1 MTDLHFAALGAGFWA
16 RYQLSAWSEQPGVR
30 CVALCD
36 RDRAKAEALARDL
49 GIPGDLGIPAVS
61 DQPEALVA
69 SGQLDFIDV
78 ITGIESH
85 GPLVHLAAERGIPVI
100 CQKPLAPSWAE
111 AEAMVA
117 ACRQAGIPF
126 LVHENWRWQTPLRRV
141 QQVLQEGRI
150 GTPFRARINMI
161 SGFPV
166 FVNQPSLKELERFV
180 LADMGSH
187 ILDVARFL
195 FGEPA
200 SLYARTHRVHA
211 DIRGDDVATVILT
224 MGEARTTVT
233 CEMAFAE
240 NPLEH
245 DCFPQT
251 LAFIEADRGSLE
263 LAPDFWVRVTNADG
277 THARRHPPPSYRWA
291 NPDYAVVHSSMVPCI
306 ADLLGALRSGDA
318 SKAETHAED
327 NLKTLRLIFAAYDSA
342 REDRVVR
349 FEH

>member
-1 MTDLHFAALGAGFWA
+1 MTELRFAAFGAGFWA
-16 RYQLSAWSEQPGVR
+16 RYQLSAWSELPGVG

-49 GIPGDLGIPAVS
+49 GIPAVY
-61 DQPEALVA
+61 DQPESLLA
-69 SGQLDFIDV
+69 SEKLDFLDV

-85 GPLVHLAAERGIPVI
+85 GPLVHLAAEHGIPVI
-100 CQKPLAPSWAE
+100 CQKPMASSWAE
-111 AEAMVA
+111 AAGMVA
-117 ACRQAGIPF
+117 ACRRAGIPF

-141 QQVLQEGRI
+141 KEVLEEGRI
-150 GTPFRARINMI
+150 GTPFRARINMT

-187 ILDVARFL
+187 LLDVARFL
-195 FGEPA
+195 FGEPR
-200 SLYARTHRVHA
+200 SLYARTNRVHA
-211 DIRGDDVATVILT
+211 DIRGDDVATVVLT
-224 MGEARTTVT
+224 MGEAPTTVV

-251 LAFIEADRGSLE
+251 LAFVEADRGSLE
-263 LAPDFWVRVTNADG
+263 LAPDFWVRVTTADG

-291 NPDYAVVHSSMVPCI
+291 NPDYAVVHSSMVPCL

-318 SKAETHAED
+318 TKAETHAED
-327 NLKTLRLIFAAYDSA
+327 NLKSLRLILAAYDSA
-342 REDRVVR
+342 REDRAVPI
-349 FEH
+349 ES

>member
-1 MTDLHFAALGAGFWA
+1 MTELRFAAIGAGFWS
-16 RYQLSAWSEQPGVR
+16 RYQLSAWSEQSGVR

-36 RDRAKAEALARDL
+36 RDRAKAEALARDV
-49 GIPGDLGIPAVS
+49 GIPVVY
-61 DQPEALVA
+61 DQPEALL
-69 SGQLDFIDV
+69 SREKLDLLDV

-85 GPLVHLAAERGIPVI
+85 GALVHLAAERGIPVI
-100 CQKPLAPSWAE
+100 CQKPMAPSWAE

-117 ACRQAGIPF
+117 ACRRAGIPF
-126 LVHENWRWQTPLRRV
+126 LVHENRRWQTPLRRV
-141 QQVLQEGRI
+141 KQVLQEGGI
-150 GTPFRARINMI
+150 GILFRARITMI
-161 SGFPV
+161 SGYPV
-166 FVNQPSLKELERFV
+166 FVNQPSLKELARFI
-180 LADMGSH
+180 LAEMGSH

-195 FGEPA
+195 FGEPR

-211 DIRGDDVATVILT
+211 DIRGDDVATVVLT
-224 MGEARTTVT
+224 MGAAPTTVT
-233 CEMAFAE
+233 CELMFAE

-251 LAFIEADRGSLE
+251 LAFIEADRGSME
-263 LAPDFWVRVTNADG
+263 LAPDFWVRVSTADG

-318 SKAETHAED
+318 RKAESHAED
-327 NLKTLRLIFAAYDSA
+327 NLKTVRLIFAAYDSA

-349 FEH
+349 FED